1 MRADEHPEELIDRA
15 RRGGLTPEE
24 QASLERHLSGCSV
37 CAGQLAL
44 APRFA
49 RELAPHPRDE
59 LLYQRAVE
67 GALHRMRHSPP
78 IGPLRRFPP
87 WSRWAAA
94 AALLLFGVTG
104 AAAVMRQRMAA
115 TTRPA
120 IPSAAPAVESR
131 AAGAPPRSVER
142 PVERPVEPPVE
153 RPVEP
158 PPAEAPMPP
167 DSPPPKPAPSA
178 HGPAHPVVT
187 PEGLFER
194 GEQLR
199 RARHADAAIA
209 IYRRLQAT
217 FPETGEARLSFALAG
232 ELLLE
237 RGRPGDAL
245 AQFDRHLSLNGEA
258 GEEALA
264 GRATALEQLHRTSE
278 AAAAWRSLLA
288 RFPRSVYA
296 ERARARLEQTIERR

>member
-15 RRGGLTPEE
+15 RRRVLAPEE
-24 QASLERHLSGCSV
+24 QASLARHLAGCSV

-44 APRFA
+44 APRFE

-59 LLYQRAVE
+59 PLYQRAVE
-67 GALHRMRHSPP
+67 GAIHRLGRSPP
-78 IGPLRRFPP
+78 IGRVRRLPR

-94 AALLLFGVTG
+94 AALLVFGVTG
-104 AAAVMRQRMAA
+104 AAAVIRRRRVPP
-115 TTRPA
+115 TGPA
-120 IPSAAPAVESR
+120 IRSLAPALESR
-131 AAGAPPRSVER
+131 AAVAAL
-142 PVERPVEPPVE
+142 RPVEPA
-153 RPVEP
+153 P
-158 PPAEAPMPP
+158 PEAPAPLE
-167 DSPPPKPAPSA
+167 SPPGKLAPSA
-178 HGPAHPVVT
+178 HGSVHPAVT
-187 PEGLFER
+187 AEALFER

-199 RARHADAAIA
+199 RAGRADQAIA

-237 RGRPGDAL
+237 RARPGDAL
-245 AQFDRHLSLNGEA
+245 AQFDRHLSLDGEA
-258 GEEALA
+258 AEEALA

-278 AAAAWRSLLA
+278 AVAAWRSLLS

-296 ERARARLEQTIERR
+296 ERARARLDQMIERR

>member
-1 MRADEHPEELIDRA
+1 MADHEGIRTMRADEHPEELIDRA
-15 RRGGLTPEE
+15 RRGGLAPEE
-24 QASLERHLSGCSV
+24 KASLERHLAGCSV

-67 GALHRMRHSPP
+67 GALQRMRDSPP
-78 IGPLRRFPP
+78 IVRGRRFPP

-104 AAAVMRQRMAA
+104 AAAVIRQRMAA
-115 TTRPA
+115 TTRPP
-120 IPSAAPAVESR
+120 IPAPARAPAVESR
-131 AAGAPPRSVER
+131 AAVAPPR
-142 PVERPVEPPVE
+142 PVE

-158 PPAEAPMPP
+158 PPAEAPLPP
-167 DSPPPKPAPSA
+167 HSPPPKPAQPAHGSA
-178 HGPAHPVVT
+178 HPAVT
-187 PEGLFER
+187 AEALFER

-199 RARHADAAIA
+199 RARRADAAIA
-209 IYRRLQAT
+209 IYRRLQAI

-245 AQFDRHLSLNGEA
+245 AQFDRHLSLDGEA

-296 ERARARLEQTIERR
+296 ERARARLDQMIERR